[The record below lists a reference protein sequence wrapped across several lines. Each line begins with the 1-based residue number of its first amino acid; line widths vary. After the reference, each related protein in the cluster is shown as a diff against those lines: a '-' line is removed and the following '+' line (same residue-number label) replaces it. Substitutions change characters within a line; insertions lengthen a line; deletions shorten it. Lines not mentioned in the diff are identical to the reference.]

1 MAIVWQLLVVKL
13 ISTLLAVLFKDI
25 AIVVV
30 KFSGC
35 VDDHDDGG
43 GGGVMGVVMRVGGDG
58 GGDEGGW

>member
-43 GGGVMGVVMRVGGDG
+43 GGVMGVVMRVGGDG